1 MSLLKKTIVILGTAL
16 LLQGC
21 VPIIVGGAAAA
32 TVIYVHDQRSTPQ
45 KRADENLQEAI
56 EKKLKAPI
64 FQHQCHLV
72 VSVFNGRVL
81 LAGQAP
87 SKELSLQAQRIAL
100 TTPGIAKLYNEIS
113 IEAPNSTLSRVNDS
127 WISTKIRLD
136 LMNSPPLQS
145 ATLQVI
151 TSDGVV
157 YLMGEAT
164 PAQTKQAIAIT
175 RSIAGVQKVVN
186 VLERS

>member
-1 MSLLKKTIVILGTAL
+1 MSLVRKIIIILCTTLA
-16 LLQGC
+16 LQGC
-21 VPIIVGGAAAA
+21 IPILVGGAAAA

-45 KRADENLQEAI
+45 KQADENLQRTI
-56 EKKLKAPI
+56 EKKLSAPI

-87 SKELSLQAQRIAL
+87 SKELRLQAQRIAL
-100 TTPGIAKLYNEIS
+100 TASGISKLYNEIT

-136 LMNSPPLQS
+136 LMNSPPLKS

-164 PAQTKQAIAIT
+164 PAQAKQAIAII

-186 VLERS
+186 VLERD